1 MTGFYQCN
9 GCLDFFPPKDLKP
22 AEVCSIVVGET
33 YYVILCDGCIQRYT
47 DWEMMASYDTRP
59 TESAVADI
67 SVDSHS

>member
-22 AEVCSIVVGET
+22 AEVYSIVVGET

-47 DWEMMASYDTRP
+47 DWEMMAQP
-59 TESAVADI
+59 ESADI
-67 SVDSHS
+67 EAQVTFQD